1 MNYKGTVTKVE
12 SAGEPYQSKYGT
24 LYSFNVTINCSDLPN
39 DKYPDANIRG
49 LYSSKSENQDKFVE
63 GKEAEFEYEENIAK
77 SGKEWVKIKPY
88 SEKGSG
94 GGRTIMQKLTD
105 TTRMCRSNAISAY
118 ATINNVYNQE
128 IITKGDIAT
137 IEKFTT
143 GDITGDIEKFG
154 PEASL
159 HTSRLSAMNLAALMT
174 TIEGYKNVD
183 ELIDKAN
190 KLYQYITK

>member
-1 MNYKGTVTKVE
+1 MSLKKGTSKVVSVETSGTWE
-12 SAGEPYQSKYGT
+12 SKNST
-24 LYSFNVTINCSDLPN
+24 MINHNYVLEDGQKIQASH
-39 DKYPDANIRG
+39 
-49 LYSSKSENQDKFVE
+49 KSEKPIGIGEEV
-63 GKEAEFEYEENIAK
+63 EYEVKRQHETHGD
-77 SGKEWVKIKPY
+77 SGSVKKPGDF
-88 SEKGSG
+88 KPG
-94 GGRTIMQKLTD
+94 GGRTIMQKMTD
-105 TTRMCRSNAISAY
+105 TERMCRSNAISAY
-118 ATINNVYNQE
+118 ATVNNVYNQE